1 MVAFVILYMP
11 HKKEKHGSTWA
22 AGCKTKRERAKI
34 WRKSERCEGLKESP
48 EIFRS

>member
-22 AGCKTKRERAKI
+22 ARCETKRERAKI
-34 WRKSERCEGLKESP
+34 RRKLERREGLKES
-48 EIFRS
+48 IIKR